1 MNHPFQ
7 TQSTATNLRKRAE
20 LLGRLRC
27 FFDERGFTEVQT
39 PVLCSETV
47 IDRHLDPIAV
57 PLILP
62 GQTSAL
68 WYLQTSPEQSMKRL
82 LASGIGSI
90 YQVGPVFRDGEL
102 GRLHNPEFTMAE
114 WYDVGADYER
124 GQQLLSDL
132 LVCLLHCEPAECVSF
147 EQAFKTAIGLP
158 LFESSP
164 ADFGRWAV
172 ENEIV
177 DTEKWSS
184 DWDDW
189 VNLLFSERVQ
199 GMLGWHRPTIVKDFP
214 ASQAA
219 LAVVSDRDP
228 RTAERY
234 EIFYHGVEL
243 ANGYHE
249 LLDANVLAD
258 RDRIANEQ
266 RVLDGKTALPTCN
279 KLLEAMRNG
288 IPASCGC
295 ALGFDRVVML
305 ACNATNLREVVSFA
319 AERA

>member
-1 MNHPFQ
+1 
-7 TQSTATNLRKRAE
+7 
-20 LLGRLRC
+20 
-27 FFDERGFTEVQT
+27 
-39 PVLCSETV
+39 
-47 IDRHLDPIAV
+47 
-57 PLILP
+57 
-62 GQTSAL
+62 
-68 WYLQTSPEQSMKRL
+68 
-82 LASGIGSI
+82 
-90 YQVGPVFRDGEL
+90 
-102 GRLHNPEFTMAE
+102 MAE

-132 LVCLLHCEPAECVSF
+132 LVRLLDCEPAESVSF
-147 EQAFKTAIGLP
+147 EQAFQAAIGLP

-177 DTEKWSS
+177 DTEKWST

-199 GMLGWHRPTIVKDFP
+199 GMLGWHRPAIVKDFP

-219 LAVVSDRDP
+219 LAVVSENDP

-249 LLDANVLAD
+249 LLDAKVLAD
-258 RDRIANEQ
+258 RDRLANQQ
-266 RVLDGKTALPTCN
+266 RVLDGKTVLPTCE
-279 KLLEAMRNG
+279 KLIEAMRNG

-305 ACNATNLREVVSFA
+305 ACNATSLREVVSFA

>member
-1 MNHPFQ
+1 MNQPFQ
-7 TQSTATNLRKRAE
+7 TQASVANLRIRAQ
-20 LLGRLRC
+20 LLKRLRD
-27 FFDERGFTEVQT
+27 FFDTRGFLEVQT

-57 PLILP
+57 PMKLP
-62 GQTSAL
+62 GHSIAE

-82 LASGIGSI
+82 LASGIGNI
-90 YQVGPVFRDGEL
+90 YQIGPVFRSGEL

-114 WYDVGADYER
+114 WYDVGATYEYGR
-124 GQQLLSDL
+124 QLLSDL
-132 LVCLLHCEPAECVSF
+132 LVCLLECEPAECVTF
-147 EQAFKTAIGLP
+147 EQAFKSAIGLP
-158 LFESSP
+158 LFESTP
-164 ADFGRWAV
+164 NDFGQWAV

-177 DTEKWSS
+177 DTEKWSA

-199 GMLGWHRPTIVKDFP
+199 GMLGWNRPTIVTDFP

-219 LAVVSDRDP
+219 LAIVSENDP

-258 RDRIANEQ
+258 RDHVANQQ
-266 RVLDGKTALPTCN
+266 RLLDGKNALPPCE
-279 KLLEAMRNG
+279 KLLEAMRKG
-288 IPASCGC
+288 IPSSCGC

-305 ACNATNLREVVSFA
+305 ACNATNLREVLSFA
-319 AERA
+319 AEHA